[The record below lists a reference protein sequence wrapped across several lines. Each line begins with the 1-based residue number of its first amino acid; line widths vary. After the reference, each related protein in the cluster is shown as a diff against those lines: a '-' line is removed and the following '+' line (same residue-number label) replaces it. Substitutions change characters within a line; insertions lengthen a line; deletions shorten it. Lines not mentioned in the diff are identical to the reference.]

1 MRAWGGRGAPLTRC
15 WHSSP
20 AFQQPWSNLGIK
32 SAGKEGRKTTGLS
45 HSLEGMCIWT
55 NSSQTPF
62 PLPLCGVSEVA
73 YRNGH
78 IPFPQDRASP
88 AGHTQPEARAAS
100 TADFGR
106 FPSEGR
112 KASPEG
118 KALLVSRS
126 ESEGK

>member
-1 MRAWGGRGAPLTRC
+1 MGGRGAPLTRC

-62 PLPLCGVSEVA
+62 PLPLCGVSEMA

-88 AGHTQPEARAAS
+88 AGHTQPEAGQHPPPTLAGFHQKA
-100 TADFGR
+100 GR
-106 FPSEGR
+106 LLQR
-112 KASPEG
+112 G
-118 KALLVSRS
+118 KLCW
-126 ESEGK
+126 